1 MSIVRQRDY
10 TPADVE
16 AICRISEFRPT
27 HFESGGQGH
36 TFTKHIGVSNAQ
48 MTERGET
55 LLRKGKKPIVAVTS
69 FITNADAFKA
79 GAELLNSKAAKTALG
94 AFDSG
99 HTGMRASV
107 THFQTVPT
115 QVRYFSGGLIIKT
128 MPSHWYRMIV
138 DRNEVAPYGLLLV
151 SFFPLLGE
159 DPSEGAA
166 VTTKSGRPW
175 KRPPA

>member
-16 AICRISEFRPT
+16 AICRLSEFRPT

-55 LLRKGKKPIVAVTS
+55 LLRKGKRPIVAVTS

-79 GAELLNSKAAKTALG
+79 GAELLNSKAGKTALG

-99 HTGMRASV
+99 HTGMRATV
-107 THFQTVPT
+107 TNFQAVPT

-138 DRNEVAPYGLLLV
+138 DRNEVAPYGLLLI

-166 VTTKSGRPW
+166 VETKSRQPW